1 MRPKNIDLLGL
12 EHISSKDFCDRMDEI
27 LDQISKEDIAM
38 IIDHGEK
45 SYLIM
50 PFEWSGY
57 PSKAELNRLAIWALR
72 YALASGDQET
82 ELLPEILENAER
94 LLTTETLNLLLKEI
108 DKHRVNN
115 PPSKPMAAFRDII
128 LCIIKERGDAQ

>member
-27 LDQISKEDIAM
+27 LDQISKDDIAM
-38 IIDHGEK
+38 IIDHGDK

-57 PSKAELNRLAIWALR
+57 PTKAEM
-72 YALASGDQET
+72 S
-82 ELLPEILENAER
+82 LL
-94 LLTTETLNLLLKEI
+94 
-108 DKHRVNN
+108 
-115 PPSKPMAAFRDII
+115 
-128 LCIIKERGDAQ
+128 

>member
-1 MRPKNIDLLGL
+1 MRPKIIDLLGL

-27 LDQISKEDIAM
+27 LDQISKDDIAM
-38 IIDHGEK
+38 IIDHGDK

-57 PSKAELNRLAIWALR
+57 PTKAELNRLAIWALR
-72 YALASGDQET
+72 YALASEDQET

-94 LLTTETLNLLLKEI
+94 LLTTETLNLMLEDI
-108 DKHRVNN
+108 DKHCGDN
-115 PPSKPMAAFRDII
+115 PPSKLMVAFREIM
-128 LCIIKERGDAQ
+128 LGIIKERGDAQ

>member
-27 LDQISKEDIAM
+27 LDQISKDDIAM

-57 PSKAELNRLAIWALR
+57 PTKAELNRLAIWALR
-72 YALASGDQET
+72 YALASEDQET

-94 LLTTETLNLLLKEI
+94 LLTTETLNLMLEDI
-108 DKHRVNN
+108 DKHCGDN
-115 PPSKPMAAFRDII
+115 PPSKLMVAFREIM
-128 LCIIKERGDAQ
+128 LGIIKERGDAQ